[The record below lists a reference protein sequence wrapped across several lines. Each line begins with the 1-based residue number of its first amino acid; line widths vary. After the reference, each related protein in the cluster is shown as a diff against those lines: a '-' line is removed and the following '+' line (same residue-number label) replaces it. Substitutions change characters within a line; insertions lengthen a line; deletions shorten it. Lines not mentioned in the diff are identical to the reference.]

1 MSFLASLQ
9 RSILFSH
16 LFLALCAVS
25 LSISTSQFLQLSVS
39 FSPSLGALAS
49 ATVLYY
55 NFHKFSYRLKSY
67 RPDKI
72 MRQLLA
78 STVHPVDRY
87 LFIIAS
93 LVFFAAFFYLDY
105 NEMLVWLIII
115 FLALCYSLP
124 LLHNGSAYQRLRE
137 MSLLK
142 LFVVAFVWTAAT
154 VWLPVM
160 SNLSLLSSYEVFTI
174 SFSRFTLVFALCI
187 PFEIRDEKKE
197 YIRGMNSIMK
207 LGRQR
212 IVVLTAVALIISV
225 VFILSLWS
233 DGNNN
238 IALVAFVIPQLVSM
252 FWLLHAKP
260 DFPAWYYKGCVDG
273 TMLLPLLFLIL
284 FSLCQ

>member
-1 MSFLASLQ
+1 MSFAAHLQ
-9 RSILFSH
+9 RTILFSH
-16 LFLALCAVS
+16 LFLAVCAVS
-25 LSISTSQFLQLSVS
+25 LWVSTLLFLQLPVS
-39 FSPSLGALAS
+39 LSPSFWTLAT

-67 RPDKI
+67 RPDRVV
-72 MRQLLA
+72 RQLLA
-78 STVHPVDRY
+78 SSVHPVDRY

-93 LVFFAAFFYLDY
+93 IVFFTAFFFLDY
-105 NEMLVWLIII
+105 NVMVVWICII
-115 FLALCYSLP
+115 FLAVSYSLP
-124 LLHNGSAYQRLRE
+124 LLPNGLTFQRLRE
-137 MSLLK
+137 KPLLK

-160 SNLSLLSSYEVFTI
+160 SNLSLLYSYEVFTI
-174 SFSRFTLVFALCI
+174 SFSRFALVFALCI

-207 LGRQR
+207 LGRKR
-212 IVVLTAVALIISV
+212 IVVLTAVAIIISV
-225 VFILSLWS
+225 VLILTLWR
-233 DGNNN
+233 DTNNN
-238 IALVAFVIPQLVSM
+238 LNLFAFVIPQLVSM
-252 FWLLHAKP
+252 FWLVHAKP